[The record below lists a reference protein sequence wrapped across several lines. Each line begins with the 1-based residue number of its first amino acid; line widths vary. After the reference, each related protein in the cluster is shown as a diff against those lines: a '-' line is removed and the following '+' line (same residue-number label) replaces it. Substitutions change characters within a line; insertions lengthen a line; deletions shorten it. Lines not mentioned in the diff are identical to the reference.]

1 MMRVIIVDDHELVRH
16 GLSMLLKA
24 APEIELVG
32 QADDGAAAVALVDE
46 LRPDV
51 GLKIGRAH
59 V

>member
-32 QADDGAAAVALVDE
+32 QADDGAAAVE
-46 LRPDV
+46 
-51 GLKIGRAH
+51 IGRAH